1 MWMASQA
8 GMSYKSEYKTPNEG
22 RMFMHWHSVVVY
34 IASSFCSVVVNK
46 LILSV
51 YRFPSTFF
59 LMFCHSTISLLF
71 FCSKQFPLNNGAIA
85 CLLNAA
91 NMLLGVSASNRM
103 NIAMFSALRRV
114 SVLMTLVA
122 QWYFS
127 NKTFSFPV
135 VASVNLMVVGS
146 LLAVV
151 HDKTFELEGYLLVTS
166 NNVLTVAS
174 QMASKSALDNGI
186 QKEGLIFYSEAVAAA
201 VALVLSL
208 PNLHSVL
215 VFAHWSRLHFVVL
228 FVLSTLLTLLLKY
241 STLWVLE
248 TNNPLTLAMSTSI
261 QSGVMG
267 LMVCLGLLDP
277 TYQWS
282 LFNFLG
288 LQMSTVASLLY
299 VWSDH
304 HHSQVHVPVPE
315 RPKISDTSDPCKS
328 CPNQT

>member
-1 MWMASQA
+1 
-8 GMSYKSEYKTPNEG
+8 
-22 RMFMHWHSVVVY
+22 
-34 IASSFCSVVVNK
+34 
-46 LILSV
+46 
-51 YRFPSTFF
+51 
-59 LMFCHSTISLLF
+59 MFCHSCISMLF
-71 FCSKQFPLNNGAIA
+71 FWSKQFPQTNGCTA
-85 CLLNAA
+85 CLLNVA

-114 SVLMTLVA
+114 SVLMTLFA
-122 QWYFS
+122 QWYLR

-135 VASVNLMVVGS
+135 VASVNLMAVGS

-151 HDKTFELEGYLLVTS
+151 HDKTFEWEGYLLVTS

-174 QMASKSALDNGI
+174 QMASKSALDNGL
-186 QKEGLIFYSEAVAAA
+186 QKECLIFYSEAAAAA

-215 VFAHWSRLHFVVL
+215 VFVHWSRLHFVVV
-228 FVLSTLLTLLLKY
+228 FVLSALLTLLLHY

-248 TNNPLTLAMSTSI
+248 KNNPLTLAMSTSI

-277 TYQWS
+277 TYKWS
-282 LFNFLG
+282 LVNFVG

-304 HHSQVHVPVPE
+304 HHSRALVPTRPE
-315 RPKISDTSDPCKS
+315 ISDTTGPL
-328 CPNQT
+328 

>member
-1 MWMASQA
+1 
-8 GMSYKSEYKTPNEG
+8 
-22 RMFMHWHSVVVY
+22 MHWNSVVVY

-51 YRFPSTFF
+51 YRFPSTYF

-71 FCSKQFPLNNGAIA
+71 FWSKQFPHNNGAIA

-91 NMLLGVSASNRM
+91 NMLLGVLASNRM

-135 VASVNLMVVGS
+135 VASVNLMVAGS

-151 HDKTFELEGYLLVTS
+151 HDKTFEWEGYLLVTS
-166 NNVLTVAS
+166 NNVLTAAS
-174 QMASKSALDNGI
+174 QIASKSALGNGLR
-186 QKEGLIFYSEAVAAA
+186 KECLIFYSEAAAAA

-215 VFAHWSRLHFVVL
+215 VFDHWSRLHFVVV
-228 FVLSTLLTLLLKY
+228 FALSALLTLLLQY

-304 HHSQVHVPVPE
+304 SQIPDPE
-315 RPKISDTSDPCKS
+315 KPDISDTTGPCNS
-328 CPNQT
+328 CSNQT

>member
-1 MWMASQA
+1 
-8 GMSYKSEYKTPNEG
+8 
-22 RMFMHWHSVVVY
+22 
-34 IASSFCSVVVNK
+34 
-46 LILSV
+46 
-51 YRFPSTFF
+51 
-59 LMFCHSTISLLF
+59 MFCHSVISMLF
-71 FCSKQFPLNNGAIA
+71 FWSKQFTQNNGSIA

-91 NMLLGVSASNRM
+91 NILLGFSASNRM

-151 HDKTFELEGYLLVTS
+151 HDKTFEWEGYLLVTS

-174 QMASKSALDNGI
+174 QIASKSALDNGL
-186 QKEGLIFYSEAVAAA
+186 QKEGLIFYSEAAAAA

-215 VFAHWSRLHFVVL
+215 VFAHWSRLHFVVV
-228 FVLSTLLTLLLKY
+228 FVLSALLTLLLHY

-248 TNNPLTLAMSTSI
+248 KNTPLTLAMSTSI

-267 LMVCLGLLDP
+267 LMVCLGLLDT
-277 TYQWS
+277 TYKWS
-282 LFNFLG
+282 LINFLG
-288 LQMSTVASLLY
+288 LQMSTMASLLY
-299 VWSDH
+299 VWTDH
-304 HHSQVHVPVPE
+304 LHSKTPVPN
-315 RPKISDTSDPCKS
+315 RPELSETKS
-328 CPNQT
+328 CSNQN